1 MNNTF
6 LDNIDF
12 GDECFIWKE
21 GNFKKKKK
29 TLNNILCDLFGLL

>member
-29 TLNNILCDLFGLL
+29 P